1 MIIELTESYIP
12 EKILFRDK
20 QIEKIEKT
28 FRIFKEF
35 GTAASILCQGYTG
48 SGKTSVLRKV
58 LNQDGNDSFIFA
70 IGSTSHTCHQLL
82 KSIFDMNYSTL
93 GKLLTEG
100 INKLKKNPKI
110 LIFDEINKLK
120 DKAEI
125 RLLFDC
131 LNTINRE
138 TDCPFI
144 MLTNVFGLNQMMA
157 DDAKKTLNF
166 EIVEFPSY
174 QFEELKGIFL
184 ERARVLKEKHG
195 IKILDVDVSTA
206 CMVAY
211 KDGEGSARQVRI
223 ILQRC
228 LMENNWSSEHIL
240 RVIEGI
246 LEENVANR
254 IKNMPPKEIEFLKI
268 IYKIYSKKKQNS
280 VLPLVVSYEDI
291 QKETGLSK
299 PRISTNVDTFEN
311 DYGLVE
317 TIYHNRGRRGG
328 NRRDIIFK
336 EGYLNKIE
344 EVLGQTIL
352 NIDERRTK

>member
-12 EKILFRDK
+12 DKILFRDE
-20 QIEKIEKT
+20 QLEKIKKT
-28 FRIFKEF
+28 FRIFKKF

-48 SGKTSVLRKV
+48 SGKTSVLRNV
-58 LNQDGNDSFIFA
+58 INEEGNDSFIFA
-70 IGSTSHTCHQLL
+70 IGSRNHTCHQLL

-100 INKLKKNPKI
+100 INKLKKDPKI
-110 LIFDEINKLK
+110 LVFDEINKLK
-120 DKAEI
+120 DNTEVK
-125 RLLFDC
+125 LLFDS
-131 LNTINRE
+131 LNTMNRE

-144 MLTNVFGLNQMMA
+144 IRTIVFGLNQSMA
-157 DDAKKTLNF
+157 DDSKKTLNF

-174 QFEELKGIFL
+174 KFEELKGIFL
-184 ERARVLKEKHG
+184 ERSRVLREKHN
-195 IKILDVDVSTA
+195 IKISDKDISTA
-206 CMVAY
+206 CMIAY

-228 LMENNWSSEHIL
+228 LMENDWSSEHIL
-240 RVIEGI
+240 KVVEGI

-254 IKNMPPKEIEFLKI
+254 IKNMPLREIEFLRM
-268 IYKIYSKKKQNS
+268 IYKIYHKKKQNS
-280 VLPLVVSYEDI
+280 ILPLVVSYEEI

-299 PRISTNVDTFEN
+299 PRVSTNIDTFEN

-317 TIYHNRGRRGG
+317 TIHHNRGRKGG

-336 EGYLNKIE
+336 EEYLNKIE
-344 EVLGQTIL
+344 GVLGQQIL
-352 NIDERRTK
+352 K

>member
-1 MIIELTESYIP
+1 MIRELTESYIP
-12 EKILFRDK
+12 EKILFRDE
-20 QIEKIEKT
+20 QIEKIKKT
-28 FRIFKEF
+28 FKIFKEF

-48 SGKTSVLRKV
+48 SGKTSVLRRV
-58 LNQDGNDSFIFA
+58 LNKEGNNSFIFA
-70 IGSTSHTCHQLL
+70 IGSKNHTCHQLL

-100 INKLKKNPKI
+100 INKLKKDPKI
-110 LIFDEINKLK
+110 LVFDEINKLK
-120 DKAEI
+120 DKVEI

-174 QFEELKGIFL
+174 KFEELKEIFL
-184 ERARVLKEKHG
+184 ERSKILKEKHS
-195 IKILDVDVSTA
+195 ILILDKDISTA
-206 CMVAY
+206 CMIAY
-211 KDGEGSARQVRI
+211 KEGEGSARQVRI

-228 LMENNWSSEHIL
+228 LMESNWSSEHIL
-240 RVIEGI
+240 KIIEGI

-254 IKNMPPKEIEFLKI
+254 IKNMPPKEIGFLKV
-268 IYKIYSKKKQNS
+268 IYEIYYWKKQRS
-280 VLPLVVSYEDI
+280 IFPLVVSYEDI

-299 PRISTNVDTFEN
+299 PRISANVNTFEN
-311 DYGLVE
+311 DYGLIE
-317 TIYHNRGRRGG
+317 TIHHNKGRGGG

-344 EVLGQTIL
+344 GVLGQQIF
-352 NIDERRTK
+352 